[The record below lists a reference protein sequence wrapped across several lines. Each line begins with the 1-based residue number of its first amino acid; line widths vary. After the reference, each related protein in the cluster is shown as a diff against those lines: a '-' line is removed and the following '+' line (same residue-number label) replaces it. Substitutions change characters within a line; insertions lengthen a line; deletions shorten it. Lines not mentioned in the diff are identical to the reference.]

1 MNVLQYTRIWGLEEF
16 YYPYI
21 QVSGNFP
28 KQQSIEDMSKL
39 KTIREF
45 QNLTQEELA
54 EKSGISVRTIQR
66 IETGKAP
73 KGYTLKVLAKV
84 LAIAESELLFEKPE
98 KENLEYLEE
107 MDKTQEIVLIN
118 FTNLKLINLS
128 SIPFIVIPPFNII
141 VPVLLMLKMKQKNR
155 LTKQLIS
162 IQILWTIVAP
172 IIFMLGVFLKL
183 GNQFTPLIMVLIVLS
198 NVFIILRNAVEIDK
212 HKKLFYKLNF
222 SMI

>member
-1 MNVLQYTRIWGLEEF
+1 
-16 YYPYI
+16 
-21 QVSGNFP
+21 
-28 KQQSIEDMSKL
+28 MSKL

-45 QNLTQEELA
+45 KNLTQEELA
-54 EKSGISVRTIQR
+54 EKSGVSVRTIQR

-73 KGYTLKVLAKV
+73 KGYTLKVLAKA
-84 LAIAESELLFEKPE
+84 LTIEENELLFEKSE
-98 KENLEYLEE
+98 KENLECIKEKNE
-107 MDKTQEIVLIN
+107 TQETVLIN
-118 FTNLKLINLS
+118 FTKLKLINLS

-141 VPVLLMLKMKQKNR
+141 IPLILMFKMRQRNR
-155 LTKQLIS
+155 ITKQLIS

-172 IIFMLGVFLKL
+172 IIFIIGIFLKL
-183 GNQFTPLIMVLIVLS
+183 GNKFTLLIMVLIVLS